1 MRVESRI
8 RPKGTITLRGKS
20 YPSGEVSID
29 PGINSYTAEIWGL
42 MQDDAVVQYHLER
55 QNLVVRT
62 DIEQPQPTPQPES
75 GGDQSLAGVSY
86 VPLTPTTEQLLP
98 IDGIGPVKATT
109 IINNTPEGGYTSPTQ
124 LIDINSLSL
133 DESLIEVLFEIA

>member
-1 MRVESRI
+1 MKYKFLSKQIGGVTIITDSGKRV
-8 RPKGTITLRGKS
+8 TLR
-20 YPSGEVSID
+20 
-29 PGINSYTAEIWGL
+29 PGINDLTAAEEQAVLGSKEGKYFVAENRL
-42 MQDDAVVQYHLER
+42 NAVDA
-55 QNLVVRT
+55 N
-62 DIEQPQPTPQPES
+62 PQPTPQPES